1 MYETRTFDT
10 KHPSPRDRSGASD
23 LGVRSR
29 GLAPWRIRR
38 LKAFVEEHL
47 SQSIRLVDLS
57 DVVGL
62 SLPQFSRAFGQSFG
76 EPPHV
81 YLIQRRL
88 DRARHLM
95 LTSDIKLIEVAC
107 ACGFSYQAHFCNL
120 FRRDTGRTPAAW
132 RRERRDGRGE
142 IHEIEMTDLDLPQGP
157 AWGGSLD
164 GLGERDFPTS
174 QQIMTI
180 IRHGACGLVLAAALL
195 AGPTAAREIMPT
207 SQAELIRGLI
217 PSVVNITVRTRFAEV
232 PDQARTS
239 ASPPR
244 RQDRRRFWFRHR
256 SLRPDRHQLARGD
269 GCGRDRR
276 DFLRRHARSGP
287 GRGRLAGGR
296 SWPFESGCGPPAAGG
311 PLGR

>member
-1 MYETRTFDT
+1 MYEARTFDT

-23 LGVRSR
+23 SLGVRSR

-107 ACGFSYQAHFCNL
+107 ACGFQLRQTFLNL
-120 FRRDTGRTPAAW
+120 FRRDTGRTPAA
-132 RRERRDGRGE
+132 
-142 IHEIEMTDLDLPQGP
+142 
-157 AWGGSLD
+157 
-164 GLGERDFPTS
+164 
-174 QQIMTI
+174 
-180 IRHGACGLVLAAALL
+180 
-195 AGPTAAREIMPT
+195 
-207 SQAELIRGLI
+207 
-217 PSVVNITVRTRFAEV
+217 
-232 PDQARTS
+232 
-239 ASPPR
+239 
-244 RQDRRRFWFRHR
+244 RRRGSGVTVAGKFTR
-256 SLRPDRHQLARGD
+256 LR
-269 GCGRDRR
+269 
-276 DFLRRHARSGP
+276 
-287 GRGRLAGGR
+287 
-296 SWPFESGCGPPAAGG
+296 
-311 PLGR
+311 